1 MTRIATILIGLTF
14 LTSCDCLQ
22 QVAGTVVDKETGRPI
37 QGVTVYNKNKNWV
50 KTTTDTTG
58 HFELSSISGGFRCPP
73 MTVVTEYSAY
83 QQAEFLIPA
92 GGQRTLEI
100 ERKPFSNFKDSTCI
114 PNPDTLDGQIVYN
127 VTDKKAEFP
136 YGQDSLMRYLAKSI
150 KYPNHIEYQ
159 GSVYIAFIIDSNGKI
174 RNVCSYKRFH
184 SDRLTPIEKEC
195 IRVIEEMP
203 DWTPAELNGQRVYSR
218 EILPIKFKLSDND

>member
-1 MTRIATILIGLTF
+1 MTKIVIIFIGLTF
-14 LTSCDCLQ
+14 LISCDCLQ
-22 QVAGTVVDKETGRPI
+22 RVSGTVVDKETGSPL
-37 QGVTVYNKNKNWV
+37 QGVTVYNKNKDWI
-50 KTTTDTTG
+50 KTTTDTAG

-73 MTVVTEYSAY
+73 MTVVTEFNAY
-83 QQAEFLIPA
+83 QQTEFSIPE
-92 GGQRTLEI
+92 GGQRTIEI
-100 ERKPFSNFKDSTCI
+100 ERKPVSNFKDSTCI
-114 PNPDTLDGQIVYN
+114 PDPDTLEGQTVYQ

-136 YGQDSLMRYLAKSI
+136 HGQDSLMRYLAKSI

-174 RNVCSYKRFH
+174 RNVCSYKRFR

-195 IRVIEEMP
+195 IRVIEDMP
-203 DWTPAELNGQRVYSR
+203 DWIPAKLNGQSVYSR